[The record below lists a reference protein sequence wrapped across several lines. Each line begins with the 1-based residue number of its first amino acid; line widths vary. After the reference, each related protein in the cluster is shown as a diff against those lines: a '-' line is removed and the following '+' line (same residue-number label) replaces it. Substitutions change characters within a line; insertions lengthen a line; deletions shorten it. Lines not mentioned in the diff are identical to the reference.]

1 MSPRDSG
8 VSHCGA
14 QISVEGLGVG
24 GGRDL
29 EKKEAG
35 AFSDQ
40 HLIQGKSPKDRH
52 PRPLSSPPKAWA
64 KGYSGVSG
72 VQCYAR
78 EEIPPLKLLLP
89 DPSLIPRGLLSACT
103 DQ

>member
-1 MSPRDSG
+1 M
-8 VSHCGA
+8 
-14 QISVEGLGVG
+14 G

-29 EKKEAG
+29 EKKKLG
-35 AFSDQ
+35 LS
-40 HLIQGKSPKDRH
+40 LTNTSPREKAPKTDILFPFLLP
-52 PRPLSSPPKAWA
+52 PRLGPKATA
-64 KGYSGVSG
+64 GSLGFS
-72 VQCYAR
+72 AIPR